1 MIAQSVQS
9 QAGFG
14 LGDGRGT
21 STLFTRYL
29 QEWGLFVLIFLTY
42 TNTTDV
48 LIKFH
53 GVPSFTK
60 MLAPLLGLIM
70 LYRWLADGER
80 PIDARSVAFGFVAFG
95 LVSAISLFHAVYV
108 ERTAEALELLAK
120 DALIATITVMLLRDG
135 GSLRGLVWSILAGV
149 IFLGSIAVFKYA
161 TGDLDNIYG
170 GFAQTSF
177 SHIAGELDSHRL
189 SGTMADPN
197 FYAALIAF
205 ALPLAFERMMN
216 ERRWLLRLAAA
227 AALGLGLASIGLTA
241 SRGALVALG
250 LVAGLAVLLLRPKL
264 LLVLPLTL
272 PIVIVGLSLVPVE
285 YVQRYQAM
293 LDLIPGMGGRG
304 GGTETS
310 IRGRLGEWAAAW
322 AMFLDYP
329 ILGIGLAQYEPNFE
343 TYTLRLGTELRGGVR
358 QAHSLYLEIAAER
371 GLVGLAAFL
380 ALLGLAAWNVWKA
393 RCHAIAMNNHE
404 LGSLV
409 TGIGM
414 ATCTLLTAM
423 IFLHDAYPRMLWL
436 AIALCLV
443 MSALVLRD
451 REFSLRRK
459 VGAAAAAQAGSFPHD
474 PRNR

>member
-1 MIAQSVQS
+1 MAQPMHP
-9 QAGFG
+9 QAAFGFG
-14 LGDGRGT
+14 ASGGMT
-21 STLFTRYL
+21 PLFTRYL
-29 QEWGLFVLIFLTY
+29 QEWGLFLLVFLTY

-53 GVPSFTK
+53 GAPSFTK
-60 MLAPLLGLIM
+60 TLAPLLGLVM

-80 PIDARSVAFGFVAFG
+80 PIDARSVAFGFAAFG

-108 ERTAEALELLAK
+108 DRTSEALELFAK
-120 DALIATITVMLLRDG
+120 DALVATITVMMLRDG
-135 GSLRGLVWSILAGV
+135 GSLRGLVWSIMAGV
-149 IFLGSIAVFKYA
+149 IFLGSIAVFKYV

-177 SHIAGELDSHRL
+177 SHISGELDSHRL

-197 FYAALIAF
+197 FYAALLAF
-205 ALPLAFERMMN
+205 AIPLAFERMVN
-216 ERRWLLRLAAA
+216 ERSWLLRLIAL

-272 PIVIVGLSLVPVE
+272 PIVVVALSLVPEE

-293 LDLIPGMGGRG
+293 LDLIPGLGGRG

-329 ILGIGLAQYEPNFE
+329 IFGIGLNQYEPNFE

-371 GLVGLAAFL
+371 GLVGLTAFL
-380 ALLGLAAWNVWKA
+380 ALLGLAACNVWNA
-393 RCHAIAMNNHE
+393 RRHAIAMNNPD
-404 LGSLV
+404 LSSLV
-409 TGIGM
+409 TGVGM

-443 MSALVLRD
+443 MSALVCRSGELASHRGD
-451 REFSLRRK
+451 GTEADART
-459 VGAAAAAQAGSFPHD
+459 GPFPHD
-474 PRNR
+474 PRYR

>member
-1 MIAQSVQS
+1 MTARSMPPE
-9 QAGFG
+9 AA
-14 LGDGRGT
+14 LGPGASGVMAP
-21 STLFTRYL
+21 SLGRYL
-29 QEWGLFVLIFLTY
+29 QEWGLFLLIFLTF
-42 TNTTDV
+42 TNMTDV

-60 MLAPLLGLIM
+60 MLAPLLGMIM
-70 LYRWLADGER
+70 LYRWHADGEC

-95 LVSAISLFHAVYV
+95 LVSAISLFHAVYL
-108 ERTAEALELLAK
+108 ERTVEALELFAK
-120 DALIATITVMLLRDG
+120 DALIAVITVMLLRDG
-135 GSLRGLVWSILAGV
+135 GTLRGLVWSILAGV

-161 TGDLDNIYG
+161 TGDLDNVYG

-205 ALPLAFERMMN
+205 AMPLAFERMMS
-216 ERRWLLRLAAA
+216 ERRWLLRLAAG
-227 AALGLGLASIGLTA
+227 AALVLGLASIGLTA

-250 LVAGLAVLLLRPKL
+250 LVAGLAVLVLRPKL
-264 LLVLPLTL
+264 LLMLPLTL
-272 PIVIVGLSLVPVE
+272 PVAVVALTLVPEE

-322 AMFLDYP
+322 AMFLDHP
-329 ILGIGLAQYEPNFE
+329 LFGIGLAQYEPNFE

-371 GLVGLAAFL
+371 GLVGLGAFL
-380 ALLGLAAWNVWKA
+380 ALLGFAACNVWKA
-393 RCHAIAMNNHE
+393 RRHAIAVNNPD

-409 TGIGM
+409 TGIGL

-436 AIALCLV
+436 SIALCLV
-443 MSALVLRD
+443 MSALVRRD
-451 REFSLRRK
+451 GERASGR
-459 VGAAAAAQAGSFPHD
+459 GAVAEPAARTAPFPHD

>member
-1 MIAQSVQS
+1 MAVP
-9 QAGFG
+9 FG
-14 LGDGRGT
+14 
-21 STLFTRYL
+21 RYL
-29 QEWGLFVLIFLTY
+29 QDWGLFLLIFLTY

-60 MLAPLLGLIM
+60 TLAPLLGLVM
-70 LYRWLADGER
+70 LYRWLADGDR
-80 PIDARSVAFGFVAFG
+80 PIDARTAAVAFAAFG
-95 LVSAISLFHAVYV
+95 LISALSLFHAAYV
-108 ERTAEALELLAK
+108 DRTIEALELFAK
-120 DALIATITVMLLRDG
+120 DALIAIITVMLIRDG
-135 GSLRGLVWSILAGV
+135 RTLRGLVWSILAGV
-149 IFLGSIAVFKYA
+149 IFLGSIAVFKFA
-161 TGDLDNIYG
+161 SGDLENPFG

-197 FYAALIAF
+197 FYAALLAF
-205 ALPLAFERMMN
+205 AMPLAFERMIN
-216 ERRWLLRLAAA
+216 ERSWWLRLVAA
-227 AALGLGLASIGLTA
+227 AALALGLASIGLTA

-250 LVAGLAVLLLRPKL
+250 LVAGLAVLLLRPRL
-264 LLVLPLTL
+264 LLVVPFTIPL
-272 PIVIVGLSLVPVE
+272 IVVALSLVPEE
-285 YVQRYQAM
+285 YLQRYQAM
-293 LDLIPGMGGRG
+293 LDLIPGFGGRG

-322 AMFLDYP
+322 AMFLDHP

-371 GLVGLAAFL
+371 GLVGLAVFL
-380 ALLGLAAWNVWKA
+380 GLLGLAARNVWKA
-393 RCHAIAMNNHE
+393 RRHAIAMNNPH

-443 MSALVLRD
+443 TLALVRRD
-451 REFSLRRK
+451 GDLAAREEDGSA
-459 VGAAAAAQAGSFPHD
+459 VHAQTTHFPKD
-474 PRNR
+474 PRSR